1 MEARLGRV
9 VPLVVAIAL
18 LGSGCTQGGGEPSPV
33 TSSDEIA
40 TSSEKIDIGGRT
52 LFLQCWGEPVGDE
65 PTVLLMAGQGPSTS
79 SWQSLAREFAAEGH
93 HLCAYDRA
101 GVGGSEPAPEAT
113 RTTQDQ
119 VDDLVALLDAADLQE
134 PLVLAAHSLGSLPLV
149 GFVSRAP
156 ERVAGVVL
164 IEPWSPH
171 VVAARRAALPPEQP
185 DESAVL
191 AEDRRF
197 LTDYVVDP
205 TQNSEHLLI
214 SASDEQVSLLL
225 EQPGPIFGDI
235 PVVVLSIPLPPPIP
249 EIPDAFH
256 RASIA
261 AYTAGYQEFADEA
274 RRGTLIEVQDSGHD
288 VHVDQPQVVM
298 DAIRDVLAG

>member
-18 LGSGCTQGGGEPSPV
+18 LGSGCTQEVDEPRPFA
-33 TSSDEIA
+33 SSEEIA

-79 SWQSLAREFAAEGH
+79 SWQSMARELAAEGH

-101 GVGGSEPAPEAT
+101 GVGGSEPASEVT
-113 RTTQDQ
+113 RTTEDQ

-134 PLVLAAHSLGSLPLV
+134 PIVLAAHSLGSLPVV

-164 IEPWSPH
+164 IDPWSPH
-171 VVAARRAALPPEQP
+171 VVAARRAALPPEQA

-197 LTDYVVDP
+197 LTDYVFDP
-205 TQNSEHLLI
+205 MQNSERLLI
-214 SASDEQVSLLL
+214 DVSDQQVNVLL
-225 EQPGPIFGDI
+225 EKPGPIFGDL
-235 PVVVLSIPLPPPIP
+235 PVIVLAQPLPPPIP
-249 EIPDAFH
+249 EMPDAFH

-261 AYTAGYQEFADEA
+261 AYSAGYQEFVDETTS
-274 RRGTLIEVQDSGHD
+274 GTLIEVQDTGHD
-288 VHVDQPQVVM
+288 IHVDQPDVVM
-298 DAIRDVLAG
+298 DAIRDVLSG